1 MISSILRRTCCF
13 DLQITRSG
21 DHFAFTSGPS
31 SGVEGVV
38 GIFEHRNANVFAL
51 LKTEDR
57 VVHIELSQ
65 FFQTARIKE
74 AHATDSELADVLT
87 SVVDAVWPVTGGA
100 DPTKINDPK
109 TPPSKLAS
117 PQPAVTEPLK
127 SLSEKQL
134 QTLERKRKATEK
146 KKADAAAVIIY
157 EPRER
162 KPTSAPPAPVSA
174 PTVKAKAAGVGATTR
189 RGKQPNS
196 KHKTST
202 CLNINDAKTITINRR

>member
-74 AHATDSELADVLT
+74 AHATESELAHALA
-87 SVVDAVWPVTGGA
+87 SVVDAVWPVIGGA
-100 DPTKINDPK
+100 DPTEINDPK
-109 TPPSKLAS
+109 TFPPSKLAT
-117 PQPAVTEPLK
+117 PQPAVTEPQK
-127 SLSEKQL
+127 SLSKKQL
-134 QTLERKRKATEK
+134 QALEKKRMATEK
-146 KKADAAAVIIY
+146 KAAAAAAVIINK
-157 EPRER
+157 PRAR

-174 PTVKAKAAGVGATTR
+174 PTVKAKAAGVGATTLE
-189 RGKQPNS
+189 KQAKS
-196 KHKTST
+196 KHETST
-202 CLNINDAKTITINRR
+202 CFNISNGYTLTINRQ